1 MHSVN
6 ASSLLYPYSS
16 MHWGTFTM
24 NIQTCILSLH
34 PKSWLDEV
42 IFSNPL
48 ASRNR
53 NTVWVGRA
61 FMFSELHMWELESFY
76 WIGDKKALL

>member
-16 MHWGTFTM
+16 MHWGTM

-34 PKSWLDEV
+34 PKSWLDVV
-42 IFSNPL
+42 IFSNLL
-48 ASRNR
+48 ASNEGAP
-53 NTVWVGRA
+53 VKVGRI
-61 FMFSELHMWELESFY
+61 FMVTHFIMIFSELHIE
-76 WIGDKKALL
+76 GG